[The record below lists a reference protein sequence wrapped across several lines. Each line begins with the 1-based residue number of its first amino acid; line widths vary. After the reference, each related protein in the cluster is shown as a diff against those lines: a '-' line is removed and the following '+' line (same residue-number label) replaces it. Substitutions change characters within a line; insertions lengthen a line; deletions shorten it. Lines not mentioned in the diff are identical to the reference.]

1 MVKINEQNVRVVNE
15 EEPGDELY
23 CKHCG
28 SDLPIGQSIC
38 HVCGNK
44 VE

>member
-1 MVKINEQNVRVVNE
+1 EEDVKYES
-15 EEPGDELY
+15 Y

-28 SDLPIGQSIC
+28 ANLPKGQTIC

-44 VE
+44 VD